1 MNVREAAD
9 LRLQEEALQAAGIAP
24 AQQQRPRAQQDP
36 NDLFEQALRS
46 DRALLG
52 GQGVAWRDEAIRGQD
67 DPRVEQ
73 AEPREG
79 PNNADRP
86 ENQAHRSDLRAERER
101 NQLEIA

>member
-24 AQQQRPRAQQDP
+24 AQQQRPGAQQDP

-52 GQGVAWRDEAIRGQD
+52 GQGVA
-67 DPRVEQ
+67 
-73 AEPREG
+73 
-79 PNNADRP
+79 
-86 ENQAHRSDLRAERER
+86 
-101 NQLEIA
+101 